1 MNASV
6 KYRPEI
12 DGLRAI
18 AVSAVILYHFD
29 FGILPA
35 GFLGVDVFFVIS
47 GYLIT
52 SIIYREAE
60 NNNFSISKFYVRRA
74 KRILPA
80 FFVMVLGVLV
90 FACFFLDLAS
100 IRELL
105 KSSLFSSVF
114 LSNIYFYFTDD
125 YFGTPVEDSILLH
138 TWSLAVEEQYYLVFP
153 LLLTALLKFN
163 KRIGFFSL
171 AVLCL
176 LSLLCAEYATDRSAA
191 FYLLQYRAWEL
202 GVGALCAFIRVDGRY
217 LLEGNTLGKFLP
229 VLGITTMIFSFALFS
244 SEDRLPGYLSLCVVF
259 SAALVILYGDLPGP
273 VQDVLSSRIFVFI
286 GLISYSAYLW
296 HQPIHAYA
304 ERLFLEP
311 ISLSEKVCLIGL
323 VLAVSYASYRFVEIP
338 FKKLEY
344 RSPARALIANG
355 VAIAVFCAGIIVFY
369 KLSHSNLFSKQADS
383 VVYGG
388 AGYPFSSNGSQY
400 GSRDGTVKFILYG
413 DSHAHQYL
421 GALDSWAISQGI
433 SFVAITQSACMSLP
447 VYMNE
452 YKNGRET
459 CAHLIDDLRLQMSKF
474 ENIPVLF
481 AFRWGKK
488 IAIREPYTPLDI
500 TIENKDVSIAN
511 NIGQRDFND
520 HAFDLILQDLIQF
533 TKEWP
538 DNRFLVIGNVP
549 TSGLVLE
556 GGLEKC
562 QSYLDADCP
571 LVFSKED
578 GEMVEAITIFEE
590 AIEKLS
596 NVEFADPYRGFCSL
610 ENLCVTTDSAGLSY
624 YSDHA
629 HLSING
635 ANVIFEKVIHDKLI
649 KLL

>member
-1 MNASV
+1 MNASA

-12 DGLRAI
+12 DGLRAL
-18 AVSAVILYHFD
+18 AVSAVILYHYD
-29 FGILPA
+29 FGVLPA

-60 NNNFSISKFYVRRA
+60 NNKFSIAKFYVRRA

-80 FFVMVLGVLV
+80 FFVMVFGVL
-90 FACFFLDLAS
+90 FIACCFLDLGT

-138 TWSLAVEEQYYLVFP
+138 TWSLAVEEQYYLIFP
-153 LLLTALLKFN
+153 LLLIALLKLD
-163 KRIGFFSL
+163 KRIGFLSL

-176 LSLLCAEYATDRSAA
+176 FSLLCAEYAADRPAA

-202 GVGALCAFIRVDGRY
+202 GVGALCAFVRVDDKF
-217 LLEGNTLGKFLP
+217 LFKNNTIGKFLP
-229 VLGITTMIFSFALFS
+229 ALGICIMIPSFALLS
-244 SEDRLPGYLSLCVVF
+244 SEDRLPGFLSLCVVF
-259 SAALVILYGDLPGP
+259 SAALVILYGDQPGL
-273 VQDVLSSRIFVFI
+273 VQRVLSSRIFVFV

-296 HQPIHAYA
+296 HQPIHGYA

-311 ISLSEKVCLIGL
+311 LSLFEKVSLIGL

-338 FKKLEY
+338 FKKYEY
-344 RSPARALIANG
+344 RSPARALTVNG
-355 VAIAVFCAGIIVFY
+355 VVITVFCVGLVVFY
-369 KLSHSNLFSKQADS
+369 KMSESNLFNSQENA

-388 AGYPFSSNGSQY
+388 AGYPFSSTGDQY
-400 GSRDGTVKFILYG
+400 GSRDETVEFILYG

-421 GALDSWAISQGI
+421 RALDSWAKSQGV
-433 SFVAITQSACMSLP
+433 SFIAITQSACMSLP
-447 VYMNE
+447 AYMNE

-459 CAHLIDDLRLQMSKF
+459 CANLIDNLRLQMSKF
-474 ENIPVLF
+474 ENIPVLL

-488 IAIREPYTPLDI
+488 IAKREPYVPLGM
-500 TIENKDVSIAN
+500 TIENRDISIAN
-511 NIGQRDFND
+511 HIGRRDFSAY
-520 HAFDLILQDLIQF
+520 AFNLILHDLVQF

-538 DNRFLVIGNVP
+538 KNRFLIIGNVP

-556 GGLEKC
+556 GGLAKC

-571 LVFSKED
+571 IAFNKED
-578 GEMVEAITIFEE
+578 GEMVESIAIFEE
-590 AIEKLS
+590 VIEKLG
-596 NVEFADPYRGFCSL
+596 NVEFADPYHGFCSL
-610 ENLCVTTDSAGLSY
+610 DNMCVTTDPTGLSY

-629 HLSING
+629 HLSTHG
-635 ANVIFEKVIHDKLI
+635 ANVIFEKVIHDKLM